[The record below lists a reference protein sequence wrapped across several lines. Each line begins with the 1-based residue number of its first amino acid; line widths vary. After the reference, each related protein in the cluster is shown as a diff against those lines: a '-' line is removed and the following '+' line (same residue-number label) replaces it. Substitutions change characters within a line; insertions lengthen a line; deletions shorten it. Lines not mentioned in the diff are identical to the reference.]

1 MVMLGRAPKLGVTR
15 IDLANRT
22 RKMAQQRYHVIE
34 RIDAGGMAEVFK
46 ANASSLQGFEK
57 LVAIKRILP
66 DLTRNERFVR
76 MFLDEA
82 KVSLHLNHTNCVQ
95 VFDLGLADGTYFIV
109 MEFVDGT
116 NLKNIIEMLK
126 QRGETI
132 TVEESAYIALEI
144 CKGLAHAHNKRD
156 QQHNHLGIVHRDISP
171 PNVLISAEGEVKITD
186 FGLAKAKSQVET
198 TDPGIVKGK
207 FGYLSPEAAHG
218 EEVDARTDVFA
229 LGILM
234 WEMLTGER
242 LFLGNTDIETLQQVR
257 RNSIPALA
265 KYRRDVPQAFEAII
279 HKALATDVHHR
290 YQTAEELARAIS
302 GFLYSYGKPVTSFDI
317 ARHVRTYRGVATP
330 RMRTE
335 KDKAVDAAI
344 QAAVNRI
351 VSLEEVEDLDL
362 YLASNYEKFG
372 GERAEGLAEYGSDAS
387 FEDPRLWADFGM
399 EDVSV
404 REAPVTEEEDWQERG
419 LDELMRRR
427 QTYPGG
433 YPAMP
438 AGAGEEEEDRTVE
451 MNANVVAAIRPKGRP
466 TGDVPLHQRS
476 PGPQPGVAPQVPV
489 ASQASQAPQAPQ
501 APQQSI
507 APQAP
512 GPSVQVDSQ
521 MQTEFVPAG
530 SRKASQTAEV
540 QIASAT
546 SGSKKT
552 GLFLILGILILVAIL
567 VLMGF
572 FALKQ

>member
-1 MVMLGRAPKLGVTR
+1 
-15 IDLANRT
+15 
-22 RKMAQQRYHVIE
+22 MAQQRYHVIE

-126 QRGETI
+126 QKGETI
-132 TVEESAYIALEI
+132 TVEETAYIAMEI

-257 RNSIPALA
+257 RNTIPDLV
-265 KYRRDVPQAFEAII
+265 KYRRDVPQTFEAII

-302 GFLYSYGKPVTSFDI
+302 GFLYSYGKPVTAFDI
-317 ARHVRTYRGVATP
+317 ARHAHTYRGVASP
-330 RMRTE
+330 KMRTE

-372 GERAEGLAEYGSDAS
+372 GERAEGVGDYGSDAS

-404 REAPVTEEEDWQERG
+404 REAPITEEEDWQERG

-438 AGAGEEEEDRTVE
+438 AGQEEEDRTVE

-466 TGDVPLHQRS
+466 TGDVPLHQRA
-476 PGPQPGVAPQVPV
+476 PGPQPGQVP
-489 ASQASQAPQAPQ
+489 QQIPQSSPT
-501 APQQSI
+501 PPVTS
-507 APQAP
+507 

-521 MQTEFVPAG
+521 MQGETEFVPAQ

-540 QIASAT
+540 QIAPPK
-546 SGSKKT
+546 SGSKT
-552 GLFLILGILILVAIL
+552 GLFLVLGILILVAFL